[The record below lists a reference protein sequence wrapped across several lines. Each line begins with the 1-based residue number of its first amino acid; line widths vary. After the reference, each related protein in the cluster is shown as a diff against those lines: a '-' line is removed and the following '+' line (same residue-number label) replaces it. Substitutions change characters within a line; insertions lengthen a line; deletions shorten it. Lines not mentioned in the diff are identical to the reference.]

1 MLLSELQGQPGLAG
15 AGRDMRDS
23 HTSRPIEMNLYS
35 NVGLRSVWN
44 LKSDLPERNPYGA
57 VSKSRLSGAS
67 MTIVTHWRAG
77 STWRSH
83 TPSVHALAYKTVMK
97 IGVFGCGSASRATS
111 RNSRGEF
118 IAASCRGG
126 SKVMTQVPAM
136 PLVLSKKKKE
146 GNVMKKLLGVIAI
159 AAVAF
164 AVAPAQAAKKTGGGG
179 CSAANLEHTE
189 TAIENM
195 ADGDSKVVAQKEISA
210 AQDSMLGGKM
220 GACGM
225 HLNKAMH
232 ATAGK

>member
-1 MLLSELQGQPGLAG
+1 
-15 AGRDMRDS
+15 
-23 HTSRPIEMNLYS
+23 MNLYS

-111 RNSRGEF
+111 RNSRAEF
-118 IAASCRGG
+118 IPRSSGDERTIASPI
-126 SKVMTQVPAM
+126 PAM
-136 PLVLSKKKKE
+136 TPGVAQESKKE